1 MANNIINLDRKRNR
15 HSRADSAR
23 WEKMD
28 RCVLCWH
35 LTNVPQNTPLSQRK
49 ILCPRTGTALREML
63 LRALQARCVLWR
75 GQCELITMT
84 ERKTD
89 QRLTC
94 GQRFGRW
101 TVLGGCMTTPR
112 GERKYLCR
120 CDCGTERYV
129 LERSLLY
136 GGSQSCGCLRKEM
149 AYQANAYNLLGQTFG
164 ELHVVG
170 KSRKRTKMG
179 SYWTCLCSCGYTC
192 EATAS
197 ELVSGRKTH
206 CGCKSVKNN
215 ATSDITGQRF
225 GRLIAQYST
234 KKRDAKGFVIWHCR
248 CDCGNEADISYNSL
262 VYCNQIS
269 CGCKK
274 KEHDKAL
281 GGFLTHVD
289 GTSIDA
295 LKSSKLPSNNTTG
308 VKGVYLVKGRYLAK
322 IVFQRRQYFLGT
334 YPSVE
339 EAAEA
344 RKKAEEAIHGEVIS
358 FYEKWSEKAAA
369 DPVWAKDN
377 PIKISVSKSADAELR
392 VQLQPDL

>member
-1 MANNIINLDRKRNR
+1 M
-15 HSRADSAR
+15 
-23 WEKMD
+23 
-28 RCVLCWH
+28 
-35 LTNVPQNTPLSQRK
+35 
-49 ILCPRTGTALREML
+49 
-63 LRALQARCVLWR
+63 
-75 GQCELITMT
+75 
-84 ERKTD
+84 
-89 QRLTC
+89 
-94 GQRFGRW
+94 
-101 TVLGGCMTTPR
+101 
-112 GERKYLCR
+112 
-120 CDCGTERYV
+120 
-129 LERSLLY
+129 
-136 GGSQSCGCLRKEM
+136 RKEM
-149 AYQANAYNLLGQTFG
+149 AYRANAYNLLGQTFG
-164 ELHVVG
+164 DLCIVG

-179 SYWTCLCSCGYTC
+179 AYWTCLCSCGYTC
-192 EATAS
+192 EVTAS

-206 CGCKSVKNN
+206 CGCKSVKNY

-225 GRLIAQYST
+225 GRLTAQYST
-234 KKRDAKGFVIWHCR
+234 KKRDAKGFVIWHCQ
-248 CDCGNEADISYNSL
+248 CDCGSEADVSYNSL
-262 VYCNQIS
+262 MYCGQTS

-295 LKSSKLPSNNTTG
+295 LKSRKIPSNNTTG

-322 IVFQRRQYFLGT
+322 IVFQHRQYFLGT
-334 YPSVE
+334 YASVE

-344 RKKAEEAIHGEVIS
+344 RKKAEEAINGEVIS

>member
-1 MANNIINLDRKRNR
+1 MGEDGSLRSVLASDQCSPK
-15 HSRADSAR
+15 HADLPA
-23 WEKMD
+23 
-28 RCVLCWH
+28 
-35 LTNVPQNTPLSQRK
+35 K

-63 LRALQARCVLWR
+63 LRALQARCILWR

-120 CDCGTERYV
+120 CDCGTVRYV
-129 LERSLLY
+129 LERSLQY
-136 GGSQSCGCLRKEM
+136 GGSQSCGCLRKEL

-164 ELHVVG
+164 DLRVVG

-179 SYWTCLCSCGYTC
+179 PYWTCLCNCGYTC

-206 CGCKSVKNN
+206 CGCKSVKNY
-215 ATSDITGQRF
+215 ATSDITGRRF
-225 GRLIAQYST
+225 GRLTAQYST
-234 KKRDAKGFVIWHCR
+234 KKRDAKGFVIWHCL
-248 CDCGNEADISYNSL
+248 CDCGNEVDVSYNSL

-281 GGFLTHVD
+281 GGFLIHVD

-295 LKSSKLPSNNTTG
+295 LKSSKIPSNNTTG

-322 IVFQRRQYFLGT
+322 IVFQHRQYFLGT
-334 YPSVE
+334 YASVE

-344 RKKAEEAIHGEVIS
+344 RKKAEEAIRGEVIG
-358 FYEKWSEKAAA
+358 FYEKWSEK
-369 DPVWAKDN
+369 
-377 PIKISVSKSADAELR
+377 SGC
-392 VQLQPDL
+392 

>member
-1 MANNIINLDRKRNR
+1 MIEQK
-15 HSRADSAR
+15 
-23 WEKMD
+23 K
-28 RCVLCWH
+28 
-35 LTNVPQNTPLSQRK
+35 
-49 ILCPRTGTALREML
+49 
-63 LRALQARCVLWR
+63 
-75 GQCELITMT
+75 
-84 ERKTD
+84 D

-101 TVLGGCMTTPR
+101 TVLGGSMTTPQ

-164 ELHVVG
+164 DLRVVG

-197 ELVSGRKTH
+197 ELVSGRKTS
-206 CGCKSVKNN
+206 CGCMSTRNYAV
-215 ATSDITGQRF
+215 SDIIGKRF
-225 GRLIAQYST
+225 GRLTAHYST
-234 KKRDAKGFVIWHCR
+234 KKRDAKGFVIWHCQ
-248 CDCGNEADISYNSL
+248 CDCGSEADVSYNSL
-262 VYCNQIS
+262 MYCGQTS

-295 LKSSKLPSNNTTG
+295 LKSRKIPSNNTTG

-322 IVFQRRQYFLGT
+322 IVFQHRQYFLGT
-334 YPSVE
+334 YASVE

-344 RKKAEEAIHGEVIS
+344 RKKAKEAINGEVIS

-377 PIKISVSKSADAELR
+377 PIKISVSKSAGAELR

>member
-1 MANNIINLDRKRNR
+1 MI
-15 HSRADSAR
+15 
-23 WEKMD
+23 E
-28 RCVLCWH
+28 
-35 LTNVPQNTPLSQRK
+35 Q
-49 ILCPRTGTALREML
+49 
-63 LRALQARCVLWR
+63 
-75 GQCELITMT
+75 
-84 ERKTD
+84 KTD

-101 TVLGGCMTTPR
+101 TVLGGCVTTQR

-149 AYQANAYNLLGQTFG
+149 AYQTNAYNLLGQTFG

-197 ELVSGRKTH
+197 ELVSGRKTN
-206 CGCKSVKNN
+206 CGCKNVKNY
-215 ATSDITGQRF
+215 ASSDITGQRF
-225 GRLIAQYST
+225 GRLTAQYST
-234 KKRDAKGFVIWHCR
+234 KKRDAKGFVIWHCH
-248 CDCGNEADISYNSL
+248 CDCGNETDVSYNNL
-262 VYCNQIS
+262 MYCGQQS

-274 KEHDKAL
+274 REHDKAL
-281 GGFLTHVD
+281 AGFLTHVD

-322 IVFQRRQYFLGT
+322 IVFQHRQYN
-334 YPSVE
+334 
-339 EAAEA
+339 
-344 RKKAEEAIHGEVIS
+344 R
-358 FYEKWSEKAAA
+358 
-369 DPVWAKDN
+369 
-377 PIKISVSKSADAELR
+377 
-392 VQLQPDL
+392 

>member
-1 MANNIINLDRKRNR
+1 
-15 HSRADSAR
+15 
-23 WEKMD
+23 
-28 RCVLCWH
+28 
-35 LTNVPQNTPLSQRK
+35 
-49 ILCPRTGTALREML
+49 
-63 LRALQARCVLWR
+63 
-75 GQCELITMT
+75 MT

-206 CGCKSVKNN
+206 CGCKSVKNY

-225 GRLIAQYST
+225 GRLTAQYST